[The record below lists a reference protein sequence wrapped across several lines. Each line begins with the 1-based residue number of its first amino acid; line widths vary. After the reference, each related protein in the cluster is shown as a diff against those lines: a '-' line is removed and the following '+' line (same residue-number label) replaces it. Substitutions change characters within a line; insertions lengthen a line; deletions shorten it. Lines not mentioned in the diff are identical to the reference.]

1 MLGILR
7 LAVGSLFLILTV
19 LFFTVAAQQQQQT
32 GESRKEDLKDESF
45 LNAPTQAARKNEN
58 LTRPETNFFA
68 PDENLSNST
77 AEASATDDAET
88 QTNGSGGRSVYRARR
103 GAREYNFEVGVS
115 PFEPTNFNGRKEFN
129 TAGRKFG
136 TIDFRIGRVLGTSKG
151 ITYTYFFGISP
162 LVVALKNEV
171 RNPDYISPTATPNIY
186 RTRRETSYA
195 VGFTPANFRFTFFPG
210 SRIKPYVQGGAG
222 ILFFNKPIPIP
233 ESRRMQFMG
242 DLGGGFIVHL
252 KNPNQFMTFGYRY
265 FHISNGNIG
274 GKRYNPGFNAN
285 IFYVGFSVFK

>member
-19 LFFTVAAQQQQQT
+19 LFFTVSAQQT
-32 GESRKEDLKDESF
+32 NDSLKEDLQSETAFAESTRTVIEKESF
-45 LNAPTQAARKNEN
+45 IKREARFFTPAENRLISPKSVETGADEPQA
-58 LTRPETNFFA
+58 
-68 PDENLSNST
+68 ST
-77 AEASATDDAET
+77 E
-88 QTNGSGGRSVYRARR
+88 RSVYRARR
-103 GAREYNFEVGVS
+103 GAREYNFEIGVS

-151 ITYTYFFGISP
+151 ITYTYFFGFSP

-171 RNPDYISPTATPNIY
+171 RNPAYISPAATPNVY

-195 VGFTPANFRFTFFPG
+195 FGFTPANFRFTFFPG

-222 ILFFNKPIPIP
+222 VLFFNKPIPIP

-252 KNPNQFMTFGYRY
+252 KNPKQFLSFGYRY

-274 GKRYNPGFNAN
+274 GKRWNPGYNAN
-285 IFYVGFSVFK
+285 IFYIGFSFFK